1 MIDAPHLDQG
11 GLSDLL
17 AELKQLDQKFTS
29 AQILD
34 SIEIGTDA
42 FVNDLMA
49 LPRPK
54 SRISAGG
61 YTHMV
66 DSFASERSRTGIKV
80 GWGKYYGRFVE
91 YGTRKMAAQPHLIPA
106 YNRNQDKY
114 IQLIRKDLL
123 GY

>member
-1 MIDAPHLDQG
+1 MIDAPHLDES

-17 AELKQLDQKFTS
+17 ADLKELNQKFTD
-29 AQILD
+29 AQVLD

-42 FVNDLMA
+42 FVNDLMM

-66 DSFASERSRTGIKV
+66 DSFASERSASGIKV

-91 YGTRKMAAQPHLIPA
+91 YGTRKMSAQPHLIPL